1 MTEHVSFEQ
10 FENALTLT
18 EVADALNINRMTAW
32 KYAKNGKIRAFQLF
46 GQWRILEADL
56 NAFING
62 SVNIPTT
69 RGETDDKPVVVG
81 EIPAGRMD
89 TLLAKQ

>member
-1 MTEHVSFEQ
+1 MEEEVKYDD

-32 KYAKNGKIRAFQLF
+32 KYAKSGKIRAFQLF
-46 GQWRILEADL
+46 NQWRILEADL

-62 SVNIPTT
+62 NVNMKA
-69 RGETDDKPVVVG
+69 RMAETSDNPVEVG
-81 EIPAGRMD
+81 EMPSSRMD
-89 TLLAKQ
+89 SLLQK

>member
-1 MTEHVSFEQ
+1 MEDAKYDD
-10 FENALTLT
+10 FENALSLT

-32 KYAKNGKIRAFQLF
+32 KYAKSGMIRAFQLF

-62 SVNIPTT
+62 NVNMKARLAETPDNPVRLGDLPT
-69 RGETDDKPVVVG
+69 
-81 EIPAGRMD
+81 RMD
-89 TLLAKQ
+89 TILQK

>member
-1 MTEHVSFEQ
+1 MDDVKFED

-32 KYAKNGKIRAFQLF
+32 KYAKSGKIRAFQLF
-46 GQWRILEADL
+46 GQWRILETDL

-62 SVNIPTT
+62 SVNMKA
-69 RGETDDKPVVVG
+69 RLAETPDNPVTVG
-81 EIPAGRMD
+81 EMPSSRMN
-89 TLLAKQ
+89 TILQK